1 MTTDTHLHTN
11 YIQNILQITEYIQSD
26 EDARAIVLSILTER
40 LVQLDAHIDKNDE
53 DEVHFNLLFLCMHS
67 VAIKYGI
74 LSSHSLDSYY

>member
-53 DEVHFNLLFLCMHS
+53 DEVHSYLLFLCMHS
-67 VAIKYGI
+67 VAIYGVV
-74 LSSHSLDSYY
+74 SSYSIDSYY